1 MCKKSMMK
9 NVLAVVMAATVAIS
23 VTGCKGKKN
32 QDAASS
38 APSTSLS
45 DSASTAQSET
55 PDTAESEA
63 ESKPDSNAASTENK
77 TAESEAASD
86 KAEKPAASLNTN
98 PDNVSTKDGPAK
110 APVYNTHKTTTG
122 TKTPAQKPAAV
133 TPAATPAEKES
144 QPVYTF
150 TVRHHDA
157 TCTTQGYD
165 EHICNE
171 WGGMNY
177 NDNYVA
183 AKGHSWDN
191 GTVTKAATYT
201 ETGIKTF
208 KCKDCGE
215 TRTEEIPSLDKTY
228 HILQVVAPTCTSE
241 GYTIYECNEVPGLT
255 YKGDFT
261 DKTPHTYD
269 EGVVTKEAT
278 IYEKGV
284 KTFTCSACGDTYTE
298 DIPMVEKTW
307 HKGDTVAPT
316 CTEQGY
322 TVYICDQDATLTEN
336 RDFVDAL
343 DHDWGEGVVTKA
355 ATCTEDGEKTFTCSR
370 DGATKTEVIP
380 AVGHKWDDGTVTTPA
395 TCEASGVKTY
405 KCQNT
410 GCTETKTEEIAAL
423 GHNYDEGVVTK
434 AATCTEDGEKTFTCS
449 RDGATKTEV
458 IPAVGHK
465 WDDGTVTTPATCEAS
480 GVKTYKCLNDGCT
493 ETKTEEIAAL
503 GHNYDDG
510 VVTTEPT
517 YTENGVKT
525 FTCHNCGDTYT
536 ESIPALG
543 YTYNETVV
551 APTCTEDGYTMHE
564 CVEDATKSFKDNI
577 VPALGHEYKEVTT
590 PATCKDAGSVD
601 KVCERCND
609 KQHVRDI
616 PVNEEHQWDEG
627 VITKEPTATEPGIK
641 TYTCTV
647 CNKTKTE
654 SIAKVHVHDYTRLGE
669 IVEGPYCET
678 EGKRW
683 MYCSYEGCN
692 ERVLKP
698 VPAIG
703 YHDWDTEHTE
713 CLKKAT
719 CTEPGTMLM
728 HCKRDASHTMT
739 YSYGGTGHIWDEGV
753 ITTQPTH
760 DEYGVKTLHCKNCDA
775 TMTEKVLPTKYTFTV
790 TVVPPTCT
798 EDGYTMHKC
807 NEDDSFSYKDN
818 IVHSTGHHA
827 EMRVIEPTC
836 KEEGRTEIYC
846 TVCGEVSTVLST
858 TPKKDHTWD
867 NGVVT
872 TEPTTEHEGVKTY
885 TCTGC
890 GETKTE
896 SIARLPA
903 SAKVAANPIVAGAE
917 PVVEVP
923 AQEMSAESINAET
936 YVAET
941 PVESA
946 VPAETPAEPAAPVE
960 SAETE
965 KSAETSEDSTD
976 TKQEDA
982 DMPKETEAEVVIVE
996 GAAE

>member
-1 MCKKSMMK
+1 MRKKSMMK
-9 NVLAVVMAATVAIS
+9 NVLAVAMAATVAIS

-55 PDTAESEA
+55 PDTAEKEDTSA
-63 ESKPDSNAASTENK
+63 AAS
-77 TAESEAASD
+77 ES
-86 KAEKPAASLNTN
+86 KAEKPAASQNTN

-133 TPAATPAEKES
+133 TPAATPAEKKS

-355 ATCTEDGEKTFTCSR
+355 ATCTEDGVKTFTCQNDKSH
-370 DGATKTEVIP
+370 TYTEVIP
-380 AVGHKWDDGTVTTPA
+380 ATGHD
-395 TCEASGVKTY
+395 
-405 KCQNT
+405 
-410 GCTETKTEEIAAL
+410 
-423 GHNYDEGVVTK
+423 
-434 AATCTEDGEKTFTCS
+434 
-449 RDGATKTEV
+449 
-458 IPAVGHK
+458 
-465 WDDGTVTTPATCEAS
+465 
-480 GVKTYKCLNDGCT
+480 
-493 ETKTEEIAAL
+493 
-503 GHNYDDG
+503 YDDG
-510 VVTTEPT
+510 VVTTKPT

-641 TYTCTV
+641 TYTCIV

-654 SIAKVHVHDYTRLGE
+654 SIAKVHVHEYTGLGE
-669 IVEGPYCET
+669 IVKEPSCET
-678 EGKRW
+678 EGERW
-683 MYCSYEGCN
+683 MYCTNDGCDSKIL
-692 ERVLKP
+692 VP
-698 VPAIG
+698 MPAIG
-703 YHDWDTEHTE
+703 SHDWDFEHTE

-836 KEEGRTEIYC
+836 KEEGHTEIYC
-846 TVCGEVSTVLST
+846 IICGDVSST
-858 TPKKDHTWD
+858 FDFTPKKDHTWD

-872 TEPTTEHEGVKTY
+872 TEPTAEKEGVKTY
-885 TCTGC
+885 TCTVC
-890 GETKTE
+890 QETKTE
-896 SIARLPA
+896 TIPRLNG
-903 SAKVAANPIVAGAE
+903 SGK
-917 PVVEVP
+917 
-923 AQEMSAESINAET
+923 
-936 YVAET
+936 
-941 PVESA
+941 
-946 VPAETPAEPAAPVE
+946 
-960 SAETE
+960 
-965 KSAETSEDSTD
+965 
-976 TKQEDA
+976 
-982 DMPKETEAEVVIVE
+982 
-996 GAAE
+996 

>member
-1 MCKKSMMK
+1 MRKKSMMK
-9 NVLAVVMAATVAIS
+9 NVLAVAMAATVAIS

-32 QDAASS
+32 QDAVSS
-38 APSTSLS
+38 APATCQSG
-45 DSASTAQSET
+45 SASTVQSET
-55 PDTAESEA
+55 PDTAEKEDTSA
-63 ESKPDSNAASTENK
+63 AASESKPDSDAASTENK
-77 TAESEAASD
+77 TTESGAASD
-86 KAEKPAASLNTN
+86 KAEKPAASQNAN

-133 TPAATPAEKES
+133 TPAAAPAEKKS

-228 HILQVVAPTCTSE
+228 HILQVVAPTCT
-241 GYTIYECNEVPGLT
+241 
-255 YKGDFT
+255 
-261 DKTPHTYD
+261 
-269 EGVVTKEAT
+269 
-278 IYEKGV
+278 
-284 KTFTCSACGDTYTE
+284 
-298 DIPMVEKTW
+298 
-307 HKGDTVAPT
+307 
-316 CTEQGY
+316 EQGY

-405 KCQNT
+405 KC
-410 GCTETKTEEIAAL
+410 
-423 GHNYDEGVVTK
+423 
-434 AATCTEDGEKTFTCS
+434 
-449 RDGATKTEV
+449 
-458 IPAVGHK
+458 
-465 WDDGTVTTPATCEAS
+465 
-480 GVKTYKCLNDGCT
+480 LNDGCT

-510 VVTTEPT
+510 VVTKAATCTEDGVKTFTCQNDKSHTYTEVIPATGHDYDDGVVTTKPT

-601 KVCERCND
+601 KVCERCYD

-654 SIAKVHVHDYTRLGE
+654 SIAKVHVHEYTGLGE
-669 IVEGPYCET
+669 IVKEPSCET
-678 EGKRW
+678 EGERW
-683 MYCSYEGCN
+683 MYCTNDGCDSKI
-692 ERVLKP
+692 LAP
-698 VPAIG
+698 MPAIG
-703 YHDWDTEHTE
+703 SHDWDFEHTE

-858 TPKKDHTWD
+858 TPKRDHTWD

-946 VPAETPAEPAAPVE
+946 VPAETSSEPVAPVEPTVPAETPAEPAAPVE

>member
-1 MCKKSMMK
+1 MRKKSMMK
-9 NVLAVVMAATVAIS
+9 NVLAVAMAATVAIS

-38 APSTSLS
+38 APSTSQS

-55 PDTAESEA
+55 PDTAEKEDTSA
-63 ESKPDSNAASTENK
+63 ATSESKPDSDAASTENK

-86 KAEKPAASLNTN
+86 KAEKPAASQNTN

-133 TPAATPAEKES
+133 TPAAAPAEKKS

-191 GTVTKAATYT
+191 GTMTKAATYT

-278 IYEKGV
+278 IYEKGI

-405 KCQNT
+405 KCLND
-410 GCTETKTEEIAAL
+410 GCTETKTEGIAAL
-423 GHNYDEGVVTK
+423 GHNYDDGVVTK
-434 AATCTEDGEKTFTCS
+434 AATCTEDGVKTFTCQNDKS
-449 RDGATKTEV
+449 HTYTEV
-458 IPAVGHK
+458 IPAIGH
-465 WDDGTVTTPATCEAS
+465 D
-480 GVKTYKCLNDGCT
+480 
-493 ETKTEEIAAL
+493 
-503 GHNYDDG
+503 YDDG

-654 SIAKVHVHDYTRLGE
+654 SIAKVHVHEYTGLGE
-669 IVEGPYCET
+669 IVKEPSCET
-678 EGKRW
+678 EGERW
-683 MYCSYEGCN
+683 MYCTNDGCDSKI
-692 ERVLKP
+692 LAP
-698 VPAIG
+698 MPAIG
-703 YHDWDTEHTE
+703 SHDWDFEHTE

-946 VPAETPAEPAAPVE
+946 VPAETPAEPVPVE

-965 KSAETSEDSTD
+965 KSAETSEDSTY
-976 TKQEDA
+976 TKREDA

>member
-1 MCKKSMMK
+1 MRKKSMMK
-9 NVLAVVMAATVAIS
+9 NVLAVAMAATVAIS

-55 PDTAESEA
+55 PDTAEKEDTSAAASESKAESEA

-86 KAEKPAASLNTN
+86 KAEKPAASQNTN

-133 TPAATPAEKES
+133 TPAATPAEKKS

-269 EGVVTKEAT
+269 EGVVTK
-278 IYEKGV
+278 
-284 KTFTCSACGDTYTE
+284 
-298 DIPMVEKTW
+298 
-307 HKGDTVAPT
+307 
-316 CTEQGY
+316 
-322 TVYICDQDATLTEN
+322 
-336 RDFVDAL
+336 
-343 DHDWGEGVVTKA
+343 
-355 ATCTEDGEKTFTCSR
+355 
-370 DGATKTEVIP
+370 
-380 AVGHKWDDGTVTTPA
+380 
-395 TCEASGVKTY
+395 
-405 KCQNT
+405 
-410 GCTETKTEEIAAL
+410 
-423 GHNYDEGVVTK
+423 

-510 VVTTEPT
+510 VVTKAATCTEDGVKTFTCQNDKSHTYTEVIPATGHDYDDGVVTTKPT

-654 SIAKVHVHDYTRLGE
+654 SIAKVHVHEYTGLGE
-669 IVEGPYCET
+669 IVKEPSCET
-678 EGKRW
+678 EGERW
-683 MYCSYEGCN
+683 MYCTNDGCDSKIL
-692 ERVLKP
+692 VP
-698 VPAIG
+698 MPAIG
-703 YHDWDTEHTE
+703 SHDWDFEHTE

-903 SAKVAANPIVAGAE
+903 SAKVAANPIVAGTE

-941 PVESA
+941 PVESAVPAETPAEPVAPVEPA

>member
-1 MCKKSMMK
+1 MRKKSMMK
-9 NVLAVVMAATVAIS
+9 NVLAVAMAATVAIS

-55 PDTAESEA
+55 PDTAEKEDTSAAASESKAESEA
-63 ESKPDSNAASTENK
+63 ESKPDSDAANTENK

-86 KAEKPAASLNTN
+86 KAEKPAASQNTN

-133 TPAATPAEKES
+133 TPAAAPSEKKS

-255 YKGDFT
+255 YKGNFT

-405 KCQNT
+405 KC
-410 GCTETKTEEIAAL
+410 
-423 GHNYDEGVVTK
+423 
-434 AATCTEDGEKTFTCS
+434 
-449 RDGATKTEV
+449 
-458 IPAVGHK
+458 
-465 WDDGTVTTPATCEAS
+465 
-480 GVKTYKCLNDGCT
+480 LNDGCT

-510 VVTTEPT
+510 VVTKAATCTEDGVKTFTCQNDKSHTYTEVIPATGHDYDDGVVTTKPT

-654 SIAKVHVHDYTRLGE
+654 SIAKVHVHEYTGLGE
-669 IVEGPYCET
+669 IVKEPSCET
-678 EGKRW
+678 EGERW
-683 MYCSYEGCN
+683 MYCTNDGCDSKI
-692 ERVLKP
+692 LAP
-698 VPAIG
+698 MPAIG
-703 YHDWDTEHTE
+703 SHDWDFEHTE

-946 VPAETPAEPAAPVE
+946 VPAETPAEPVPVE

-965 KSAETSEDSTD
+965 KSAETSEDSTY
-976 TKQEDA
+976 TKREDA

>member
-1 MCKKSMMK
+1 MRKKSMMK
-9 NVLAVVMAATVAIS
+9 NVLAVAMAATVAIS

-55 PDTAESEA
+55 PDTAEKEDTSAAASESKAESEA

-86 KAEKPAASLNTN
+86 KAEKPAASQNTN

-133 TPAATPAEKES
+133 TPAATPAEKKS

-355 ATCTEDGEKTFTCSR
+355 ATCTE
-370 DGATKTEVIP
+370 
-380 AVGHKWDDGTVTTPA
+380 
-395 TCEASGVKTY
+395 
-405 KCQNT
+405 N
-410 GCTETKTEEIAAL
+410 
-423 GHNYDEGVVTK
+423 
-434 AATCTEDGEKTFTCS
+434 GEKTFTCS

-510 VVTTEPT
+510 VVTKAATCTEDGVKTFTCQNDKSHTYTEVIPATGHDYDDGVVTTKPT

-654 SIAKVHVHDYTRLGE
+654 SIAKVHVHEYTGLGE
-669 IVEGPYCET
+669 IVKEPSCET
-678 EGKRW
+678 EGERW
-683 MYCSYEGCN
+683 MYCTNDGCDSKIL
-692 ERVLKP
+692 VP
-698 VPAIG
+698 MPAIG
-703 YHDWDTEHTE
+703 SHDWDFEHTE

-807 NEDDSFSYKDN
+807 NEDDSLSYKDN
-818 IVHSTGHHA
+818 IVHSTGHRA
-827 EMRVIEPTC
+827 AMRVIEPTC

-846 TVCGEVSTVLST
+846 PVCGEVGTVLST

-903 SAKVAANPIVAGAE
+903 SAKVAANPIVAGTEA
-917 PVVEVP
+917 VVEVP
-923 AQEMSAESINAET
+923 AQEMSAESINTET

-960 SAETE
+960 PAVPAETPAEPAAPVESVETE

>member
-1 MCKKSMMK
+1 MRKKSMMK
-9 NVLAVVMAATVAIS
+9 NVLAVAMAATVAIS

-32 QDAASS
+32 QYAASS

-55 PDTAESEA
+55 PDTAEKEDTSAAASESKAESEA

-86 KAEKPAASLNTN
+86 KAEKPAASQNTN

-110 APVYNTHKTTTG
+110 APVYNTHKTTNG

-133 TPAATPAEKES
+133 TPAAAPAEKKS

-255 YKGDFT
+255 YKGNFT

-269 EGVVTKEAT
+269 EGVVTK
-278 IYEKGV
+278 
-284 KTFTCSACGDTYTE
+284 
-298 DIPMVEKTW
+298 
-307 HKGDTVAPT
+307 
-316 CTEQGY
+316 
-322 TVYICDQDATLTEN
+322 
-336 RDFVDAL
+336 
-343 DHDWGEGVVTKA
+343 A
-355 ATCTEDGEKTFTCSR
+355 ATCTK
-370 DGATKTEVIP
+370 
-380 AVGHKWDDGTVTTPA
+380 
-395 TCEASGVKTY
+395 
-405 KCQNT
+405 
-410 GCTETKTEEIAAL
+410 
-423 GHNYDEGVVTK
+423 
-434 AATCTEDGEKTFTCS
+434 DGEKTFTCS

-510 VVTTEPT
+510 VVTKAATCTEDGVKTFTCQNDKSHTYTEVIPATGHDYDDGVVTTKPT

-654 SIAKVHVHDYTRLGE
+654 SIAKVHVHEYTGLGE
-669 IVEGPYCET
+669 IVKEPSCET
-678 EGKRW
+678 EGERW
-683 MYCSYEGCN
+683 MYCTNDGCDSKIL
-692 ERVLKP
+692 VP
-698 VPAIG
+698 MPAIG
-703 YHDWDTEHTE
+703 SHDWDFEHTE

-739 YSYGGTGHIWDEGV
+739 YDYGGTGHIWDEGV
-753 ITTQPTH
+753 ITTPPTY

-775 TMTEKVLPTKYTFTV
+775 TTTEKVLPTKYTFTV

-946 VPAETPAEPAAPVE
+946 VPTETPAEPVAPVEPAVPAETPAEPAAPVE

>member
-1 MCKKSMMK
+1 MRKKSMMK
-9 NVLAVVMAATVAIS
+9 NVLAVAMAATVAIS

-32 QDAASS
+32 QDAVSS
-38 APSTSLS
+38 APATSQS
-45 DSASTAQSET
+45 DSASTVQSET
-55 PDTAESEA
+55 PDTAEKEDTSA
-63 ESKPDSNAASTENK
+63 AASESKPDSDAASTENK
-77 TAESEAASD
+77 TTESGAASD
-86 KAEKPAASLNTN
+86 KAEKPAASQNAN

-122 TKTPAQKPAAV
+122 TKTPAQKPTAV
-133 TPAATPAEKES
+133 TPAAAPAEKKS

-177 NDNYVA
+177 NDNYAA

-307 HKGDTVAPT
+307 HKGDMVAPT

-355 ATCTEDGEKTFTCSR
+355 ATCTEDGVKTFTCQNDKSH
-370 DGATKTEVIP
+370 TYTEVIP
-380 AVGHKWDDGTVTTPA
+380 ATGHD
-395 TCEASGVKTY
+395 
-405 KCQNT
+405 
-410 GCTETKTEEIAAL
+410 
-423 GHNYDEGVVTK
+423 
-434 AATCTEDGEKTFTCS
+434 
-449 RDGATKTEV
+449 
-458 IPAVGHK
+458 
-465 WDDGTVTTPATCEAS
+465 
-480 GVKTYKCLNDGCT
+480 
-493 ETKTEEIAAL
+493 
-503 GHNYDDG
+503 YDDG
-510 VVTTEPT
+510 VVTTKPT

-654 SIAKVHVHDYTRLGE
+654 SIAKVHVHEYTGLGE
-669 IVEGPYCET
+669 IVKEPSCET
-678 EGKRW
+678 EGERW
-683 MYCSYEGCN
+683 MYCTNDGCDSKI
-692 ERVLKP
+692 LAP
-698 VPAIG
+698 MPAIG
-703 YHDWDTEHTE
+703 SHDWDFEHTE

-760 DEYGVKTLHCKNCDA
+760 DEYGIKTLHCKNCDA

-946 VPAETPAEPAAPVE
+946 VPAETSSEPVAPVEPTVPAETPAEPAAPVE

>member
-1 MCKKSMMK
+1 MRKKSMMK
-9 NVLAVVMAATVAIS
+9 NVLAVAMAATVAIS

-32 QDAASS
+32 QDAVSS
-38 APSTSLS
+38 APATSQS
-45 DSASTAQSET
+45 DSASTVQSET
-55 PDTAESEA
+55 PDTAEKEDTSA
-63 ESKPDSNAASTENK
+63 AASESKPDSDAASTENK
-77 TAESEAASD
+77 TTESGAASD
-86 KAEKPAASLNTN
+86 KAEKPAASQNAN

-133 TPAATPAEKES
+133 TPAAAPAEKKS

-343 DHDWGEGVVTKA
+343 DHDWGEGIVTKA
-355 ATCTEDGEKTFTCSR
+355 ATCTEDGVKTFTCQNDKSH
-370 DGATKTEVIP
+370 TYTEVIP
-380 AVGHKWDDGTVTTPA
+380 ATGHD
-395 TCEASGVKTY
+395 
-405 KCQNT
+405 
-410 GCTETKTEEIAAL
+410 
-423 GHNYDEGVVTK
+423 
-434 AATCTEDGEKTFTCS
+434 
-449 RDGATKTEV
+449 
-458 IPAVGHK
+458 
-465 WDDGTVTTPATCEAS
+465 
-480 GVKTYKCLNDGCT
+480 
-493 ETKTEEIAAL
+493 
-503 GHNYDDG
+503 YDDG
-510 VVTTEPT
+510 VVTTKPT

-609 KQHVRDI
+609 KQHVRNI

-654 SIAKVHVHDYTRLGE
+654 SIAKVHVHEYTGLGE
-669 IVEGPYCET
+669 IVKEPSCET
-678 EGKRW
+678 EGERW
-683 MYCSYEGCN
+683 MYCTNDGCDSKI
-692 ERVLKP
+692 LAP
-698 VPAIG
+698 MPAFG
-703 YHDWDTEHTE
+703 SHDWDFEHTE

-807 NEDDSFSYKDN
+807 NQDDSLSYKDN

-946 VPAETPAEPAAPVE
+946 VPAETSSEPVAPVEPTVPAETPAEPAAPVE

-965 KSAETSEDSTD
+965 KSAETSEDITD

>member
-1 MCKKSMMK
+1 MRKKSMMK
-9 NVLAVVMAATVAIS
+9 NVLAVAMAATVAIS

-55 PDTAESEA
+55 PDTAEKEDTSA
-63 ESKPDSNAASTENK
+63 AASESKPDSNAASTENK

-86 KAEKPAASLNTN
+86 KAEKPAASQNTN

-110 APVYNTHKTTTG
+110 APVFNTHKTTTG

-133 TPAATPAEKES
+133 TPAAAPAEKKS

-405 KCQNT
+405 KC
-410 GCTETKTEEIAAL
+410 
-423 GHNYDEGVVTK
+423 
-434 AATCTEDGEKTFTCS
+434 
-449 RDGATKTEV
+449 
-458 IPAVGHK
+458 
-465 WDDGTVTTPATCEAS
+465 
-480 GVKTYKCLNDGCT
+480 LNDGCT

-510 VVTTEPT
+510 VVTKAATCTEDGVKTFTCQNDKSHTYTEVIPATGHDYDDGVVTTKPT

-627 VITKEPTATEPGIK
+627 VITKEPTATETGIK
-641 TYTCTV
+641 TFTCNV
-647 CNKTKTE
+647 CQAKKTE
-654 SIAKVHVHDYTRLGE
+654 DIAKVHKHDYTRLGE
-669 IVEGPYCET
+669 IIEGPYCET

-683 MYCSYEGCN
+683 MYCSYEECN
-692 ERVLKP
+692 ERVLMP

-827 EMRVIEPTC
+827 GMRVIEPTC

-946 VPAETPAEPAAPVE
+946 VPAETPAEPVAPVEPAVPAETPAGPAAPVE

>member
-1 MCKKSMMK
+1 MRKKSMMK
-9 NVLAVVMAATVAIS
+9 NVLAVAMAATVAIS

-55 PDTAESEA
+55 PDTAEKEDTSAAASESKAESEA
-63 ESKPDSNAASTENK
+63 ESKPDSNAASTKNK

-86 KAEKPAASLNTN
+86 KAEKPAASQNTN

-133 TPAATPAEKES
+133 TPAATPAEKKS

-269 EGVVTKEAT
+269 EGVVTK
-278 IYEKGV
+278 
-284 KTFTCSACGDTYTE
+284 
-298 DIPMVEKTW
+298 
-307 HKGDTVAPT
+307 
-316 CTEQGY
+316 
-322 TVYICDQDATLTEN
+322 
-336 RDFVDAL
+336 
-343 DHDWGEGVVTKA
+343 A
-355 ATCTEDGEKTFTCSR
+355 ATCTEDGVKTFTCQNDKSH
-370 DGATKTEVIP
+370 TYTEVIP
-380 AVGHKWDDGTVTTPA
+380 ATGHD
-395 TCEASGVKTY
+395 
-405 KCQNT
+405 
-410 GCTETKTEEIAAL
+410 
-423 GHNYDEGVVTK
+423 
-434 AATCTEDGEKTFTCS
+434 
-449 RDGATKTEV
+449 
-458 IPAVGHK
+458 
-465 WDDGTVTTPATCEAS
+465 
-480 GVKTYKCLNDGCT
+480 
-493 ETKTEEIAAL
+493 
-503 GHNYDDG
+503 YDDG
-510 VVTTEPT
+510 VVTTKPT

-654 SIAKVHVHDYTRLGE
+654 SIAKVHVHEYTGLGE
-669 IVEGPYCET
+669 IVKEPSCET
-678 EGKRW
+678 EGERW
-683 MYCSYEGCN
+683 MYCTNDGCDSKIL
-692 ERVLKP
+692 VP
-698 VPAIG
+698 MPAIG
-703 YHDWDTEHTE
+703 SHDWDFEHTE

-775 TMTEKVLPTKYTFTV
+775 TKTEKVLPTKYTFTV
-790 TVVPPTCT
+790 TVVQPTCT

-807 NEDDSFSYKDN
+807 NQDDSLSYKDN

-903 SAKVAANPIVAGAE
+903 SAKVAASPIVAGAE

-946 VPAETPAEPAAPVE
+946 VPAETPAEPVAPVEPAVPAETPAGPAAPVE

>member
-1 MCKKSMMK
+1 MRKKSMMK
-9 NVLAVVMAATVAIS
+9 NVLAVAMAATVAIS

-38 APSTSLS
+38 APFTSQS

-55 PDTAESEA
+55 PDTAEKEDTSA
-63 ESKPDSNAASTENK
+63 AASESKPDSDAASTENK

-86 KAEKPAASLNTN
+86 KAEKPAASQNTN

-133 TPAATPAEKES
+133 TPAAAPAEKKS
-144 QPVYTF
+144 QPIYTF

-278 IYEKGV
+278 IYEKGI

-405 KCQNT
+405 KCLND
-410 GCTETKTEEIAAL
+410 GCTETKTEGIAAL
-423 GHNYDEGVVTK
+423 GHNYDDGVVTK
-434 AATCTEDGEKTFTCS
+434 AATCTEDGVKTFTCQNDKS
-449 RDGATKTEV
+449 HTYTEV
-458 IPAVGHK
+458 IPAIGH
-465 WDDGTVTTPATCEAS
+465 D
-480 GVKTYKCLNDGCT
+480 
-493 ETKTEEIAAL
+493 
-503 GHNYDDG
+503 YDDG

-647 CNKTKTE
+647 CGKTKTE
-654 SIAKVHVHDYTRLGE
+654 SIAKVHVHEYTGLGE
-669 IVEGPYCET
+669 IVKEPSCET
-678 EGKRW
+678 EGERW
-683 MYCSYEGCN
+683 MYCTNDGCDSKI
-692 ERVLKP
+692 LAP
-698 VPAIG
+698 MPAIG
-703 YHDWDTEHTE
+703 SHDWDFEHTE

-941 PVESA
+941 PVDSA

-982 DMPKETEAEVVIVE
+982 EMPKKTEAEVVIVE

>member
-1 MCKKSMMK
+1 MMK
-9 NVLAVVMAATVAIS
+9 NVLAVAMAATVAIS

-55 PDTAESEA
+55 PDTAEKEDTSAAASESKA
-63 ESKPDSNAASTENK
+63 ESKPNSDAANTENK

-86 KAEKPAASLNTN
+86 KAEKPAASQNTN

-133 TPAATPAEKES
+133 TPAAAPAEKKS

-255 YKGDFT
+255 YKGNFT

-343 DHDWGEGVVTKA
+343 DHDWGEGVVTKV
-355 ATCTEDGEKTFTCSR
+355 ATCTEDGVKTFTCQN
-370 DGATKTEVIP
+370 DKNHTYTEVIP
-380 AVGHKWDDGTVTTPA
+380 ATGHD
-395 TCEASGVKTY
+395 
-405 KCQNT
+405 
-410 GCTETKTEEIAAL
+410 
-423 GHNYDEGVVTK
+423 
-434 AATCTEDGEKTFTCS
+434 
-449 RDGATKTEV
+449 
-458 IPAVGHK
+458 
-465 WDDGTVTTPATCEAS
+465 
-480 GVKTYKCLNDGCT
+480 
-493 ETKTEEIAAL
+493 
-503 GHNYDDG
+503 YDDG

-654 SIAKVHVHDYTRLGE
+654 SIAKVHVHEYTGLGE
-669 IVEGPYCET
+669 IVKEPSCET
-678 EGKRW
+678 EGERW
-683 MYCSYEGCN
+683 MYCTNDGCDSKIL
-692 ERVLKP
+692 VP
-698 VPAIG
+698 MPAIG
-703 YHDWDTEHTE
+703 SHDWDFEHTE

-946 VPAETPAEPAAPVE
+946 VPAETPAEPVAPVEPTVPAETPAEPAAPVE

-965 KSAETSEDSTD
+965 KSAETSEDSTN

-982 DMPKETEAEVVIVE
+982 DMPKETEAEVVIVD

>member
-1 MCKKSMMK
+1 MRKKSMMK
-9 NVLAVVMAATVAIS
+9 NVLAVAMAATVAIS

-32 QDAASS
+32 QDAVSS
-38 APSTSLS
+38 APATSQS
-45 DSASTAQSET
+45 DSASTVQSET
-55 PDTAESEA
+55 PDTAEMEDTSTA
-63 ESKPDSNAASTENK
+63 ASESKPDSDAASTENK
-77 TAESEAASD
+77 TTESEAASD
-86 KAEKPAASLNTN
+86 KAEKPAASQNAN

-133 TPAATPAEKES
+133 TPAAAPAEKKS

-191 GTVTKAATYT
+191 GTVTKAATYS

-405 KCQNT
+405 KC
-410 GCTETKTEEIAAL
+410 
-423 GHNYDEGVVTK
+423 
-434 AATCTEDGEKTFTCS
+434 
-449 RDGATKTEV
+449 
-458 IPAVGHK
+458 
-465 WDDGTVTTPATCEAS
+465 
-480 GVKTYKCLNDGCT
+480 LNDGCT

-510 VVTTEPT
+510 VVTKAATCTEDGVKTFTCQNDKSHTYTEVIPATGHDYDDGVVTTKPT

-577 VPALGHEYKEVTT
+577 VPALGHQYKEVTT
-590 PATCKDAGSVD
+590 PATCGASGSVD
-601 KVCERCND
+601 NVCERCND
-609 KQHVRDI
+609 KQHVSDI
-616 PVNEEHQWDEG
+616 PATGEHQWDEG
-627 VITKEPTATEPGIK
+627 VVTKEPTATETGIK
-641 TYTCTV
+641 TFKCKV
-647 CNKTKTE
+647 CQATKTE
-654 SIAKVHVHDYTRLGE
+654 DIAKVHNHDYTRLGE

-692 ERVLKP
+692 EGVLMP

-719 CTEPGTMLM
+719 CTEKGTMLM

-739 YSYGGTGHIWDEGV
+739 YDYGGTGHIWDEGV
-753 ITTQPTH
+753 ITTPPTYE
-760 DEYGVKTLHCKNCDA
+760 EYGEKTLHCKNCDA
-775 TMTEKVLPTKYTFTV
+775 TKTEKVLPTKYTFTV

-818 IVHSTGHHA
+818 IVHSTGHRA

-846 TVCGEVSTVLST
+846 PVCGDVSSIINT
-858 TPKKDHTWD
+858 TPKTNNHTWD

-872 TEPTTEHEGVKTY
+872 TEPTAEKEGVKTY
-885 TCTGC
+885 TCKVC
-890 GETKTE
+890 NETKTE
-896 SIARLPA
+896 TIPRLNG
-903 SAKVAANPIVAGAE
+903 SGK
-917 PVVEVP
+917 
-923 AQEMSAESINAET
+923 
-936 YVAET
+936 
-941 PVESA
+941 
-946 VPAETPAEPAAPVE
+946 
-960 SAETE
+960 
-965 KSAETSEDSTD
+965 
-976 TKQEDA
+976 
-982 DMPKETEAEVVIVE
+982 
-996 GAAE
+996 

>member
-1 MCKKSMMK
+1 MRKKSMMK
-9 NVLAVVMAATVAIS
+9 NVLAVAMAATVAIS

-55 PDTAESEA
+55 PDTAEKEDTSAAAPESEA

-86 KAEKPAASLNTN
+86 KAEKPAASQNTN

-133 TPAATPAEKES
+133 TPAATPAEKKS

-269 EGVVTKEAT
+269 EGVVTK
-278 IYEKGV
+278 
-284 KTFTCSACGDTYTE
+284 
-298 DIPMVEKTW
+298 
-307 HKGDTVAPT
+307 
-316 CTEQGY
+316 
-322 TVYICDQDATLTEN
+322 
-336 RDFVDAL
+336 
-343 DHDWGEGVVTKA
+343 
-355 ATCTEDGEKTFTCSR
+355 
-370 DGATKTEVIP
+370 
-380 AVGHKWDDGTVTTPA
+380 
-395 TCEASGVKTY
+395 
-405 KCQNT
+405 
-410 GCTETKTEEIAAL
+410 
-423 GHNYDEGVVTK
+423 

-510 VVTTEPT
+510 VVTKAATCTEDGVKTFTCQNDKSHTYTEVIPATGHDYDDGVVTTKPT

-654 SIAKVHVHDYTRLGE
+654 SIAKVHVHEYTGLGE
-669 IVEGPYCET
+669 IVKEPSCET
-678 EGKRW
+678 EGERW
-683 MYCSYEGCN
+683 MYCTNDGCDSKIL
-692 ERVLKP
+692 VP
-698 VPAIG
+698 MPAIG
-703 YHDWDTEHTE
+703 SHDWDFEHTE

-903 SAKVAANPIVAGAE
+903 SAKVAANPIEAGTK

-923 AQEMSAESINAET
+923 AQEMSAESINTET

-946 VPAETPAEPAAPVE
+946 VPAETPAEPAAPVEPAVPAETPTEPAAPVE

>member
-1 MCKKSMMK
+1 MRKKSMMK
-9 NVLAVVMAATVAIS
+9 NVLAVAMAATVAIS

-45 DSASTAQSET
+45 DSANTAQSET
-55 PDTAESEA
+55 PDTAEKEDTNAAASESKAESEA
-63 ESKPDSNAASTENK
+63 ESKPDSDVANTENK

-86 KAEKPAASLNTN
+86 KAEKPAASQNTN

-133 TPAATPAEKES
+133 TPAAAPAEKKS

-255 YKGDFT
+255 YKGNFT

-405 KCQNT
+405 KC
-410 GCTETKTEEIAAL
+410 
-423 GHNYDEGVVTK
+423 
-434 AATCTEDGEKTFTCS
+434 
-449 RDGATKTEV
+449 
-458 IPAVGHK
+458 
-465 WDDGTVTTPATCEAS
+465 
-480 GVKTYKCLNDGCT
+480 LNDGCT

-510 VVTTEPT
+510 VVTTKPT

-654 SIAKVHVHDYTRLGE
+654 SIAKVHVHEYTGLGE
-669 IVEGPYCET
+669 IVKEPSCET
-678 EGKRW
+678 EGERW
-683 MYCSYEGCN
+683 MYCTNDGCDSKIL
-692 ERVLKP
+692 VP
-698 VPAIG
+698 MPAIG
-703 YHDWDTEHTE
+703 SHDWDFEHTE

-867 NGVVT
+867 SGVVT

-946 VPAETPAEPAAPVE
+946 VPAETPAEPVAPVEPTVPAETPAEPAAPVE

-982 DMPKETEAEVVIVE
+982 DMPKETEADVVIVE

>member
-1 MCKKSMMK
+1 MMK
-9 NVLAVVMAATVAIS
+9 NVLAVAMAATVAIS

-55 PDTAESEA
+55 PDTAEKEDTSAAASESKA
-63 ESKPDSNAASTENK
+63 ESKPNSDAANTENK

-86 KAEKPAASLNTN
+86 KAEKPAASQNTN

-133 TPAATPAEKES
+133 TPAAAPAEKKS

-255 YKGDFT
+255 YKGNFT

-355 ATCTEDGEKTFTCSR
+355 ATCTEDGVKTFTCQN
-370 DGATKTEVIP
+370 DKNHTYTEVIP
-380 AVGHKWDDGTVTTPA
+380 ATGHD
-395 TCEASGVKTY
+395 
-405 KCQNT
+405 
-410 GCTETKTEEIAAL
+410 
-423 GHNYDEGVVTK
+423 
-434 AATCTEDGEKTFTCS
+434 
-449 RDGATKTEV
+449 
-458 IPAVGHK
+458 
-465 WDDGTVTTPATCEAS
+465 
-480 GVKTYKCLNDGCT
+480 
-493 ETKTEEIAAL
+493 
-503 GHNYDDG
+503 YDDG

-654 SIAKVHVHDYTRLGE
+654 SIAKVHVHEYTGLGE
-669 IVEGPYCET
+669 IVKEPSCET
-678 EGKRW
+678 EGERW
-683 MYCSYEGCN
+683 MYCTNDGCDSKIL
-692 ERVLKP
+692 VP
-698 VPAIG
+698 MPAIG
-703 YHDWDTEHTE
+703 SHDWDFEHTE

-946 VPAETPAEPAAPVE
+946 VPAETPAEPVAPVEPAIPAETPAEPAAPVE

>member
-1 MCKKSMMK
+1 MRKKSMMK
-9 NVLAVVMAATVAIS
+9 NVLAVAMAATVAIS

-55 PDTAESEA
+55 PDTAEKEDTSAAASESKAESEA
-63 ESKPDSNAASTENK
+63 ESKPDSNATNTENK
-77 TAESEAASD
+77 TAESEVASD
-86 KAEKPAASLNTN
+86 KAEKPAASQNTN

-133 TPAATPAEKES
+133 TPAAAPSEKKS

-255 YKGDFT
+255 YKGNFT

-405 KCQNT
+405 KC
-410 GCTETKTEEIAAL
+410 
-423 GHNYDEGVVTK
+423 
-434 AATCTEDGEKTFTCS
+434 
-449 RDGATKTEV
+449 
-458 IPAVGHK
+458 
-465 WDDGTVTTPATCEAS
+465 
-480 GVKTYKCLNDGCT
+480 LNDGCT

-510 VVTTEPT
+510 VVTKAATCTEDGVKTFTCQNDKSHTYTEVIPATGHDYDDGVVTTKPT

-654 SIAKVHVHDYTRLGE
+654 SIAKVHVHEYTGLGE
-669 IVEGPYCET
+669 IVKEPSCET
-678 EGKRW
+678 EGERW
-683 MYCSYEGCN
+683 MYCTNDGCDSKIL
-692 ERVLKP
+692 VP
-698 VPAIG
+698 MPAIG
-703 YHDWDTEHTE
+703 SHDWDFEHTE

-867 NGVVT
+867 SGVVT

-903 SAKVAANPIVAGAE
+903 SAKVAANPIEAGTK

-923 AQEMSAESINAET
+923 AQEMSAESINTET

-941 PVESA
+941 PVEPA

>member
-1 MCKKSMMK
+1 MRKKSMMK
-9 NVLAVVMAATVAIS
+9 NVLAVAMAATVAIS

-55 PDTAESEA
+55 PDTAEKEDTSAAASESEA

-86 KAEKPAASLNTN
+86 KAEKPAASQNTN

-133 TPAATPAEKES
+133 TPAATPAEKKS

-165 EHICNE
+165 EHICHE

-177 NDNYVA
+177 NDRFVP

-405 KCQNT
+405 KC
-410 GCTETKTEEIAAL
+410 
-423 GHNYDEGVVTK
+423 
-434 AATCTEDGEKTFTCS
+434 
-449 RDGATKTEV
+449 
-458 IPAVGHK
+458 
-465 WDDGTVTTPATCEAS
+465 
-480 GVKTYKCLNDGCT
+480 LNDGCT

-510 VVTTEPT
+510 VVTKAATCTEDGVKTFTCQNDKSHTYTEVIPATGHDYDDGVVTTEPT

-525 FTCHNCGDTYT
+525 FTCRKCGDTYT

-654 SIAKVHVHDYTRLGE
+654 SIAKVHVHEYTGLGE
-669 IVEGPYCET
+669 IVKEPSCET
-678 EGKRW
+678 EGERW
-683 MYCSYEGCN
+683 MYCTNDGCDSKIL
-692 ERVLKP
+692 VP
-698 VPAIG
+698 MPAIG
-703 YHDWDTEHTE
+703 SHDWDFEHTE

-867 NGVVT
+867 SGVVT

-903 SAKVAANPIVAGAE
+903 SAKVAANPIVAGTE

-923 AQEMSAESINAET
+923 AQEMSAETINAET

-946 VPAETPAEPAAPVE
+946 VPAETPAEPVAPVE

>member
-1 MCKKSMMK
+1 MRKKSMMK
-9 NVLAVVMAATVAIS
+9 NVLAVAMAATVAIS

-55 PDTAESEA
+55 PATAEKEDTSA
-63 ESKPDSNAASTENK
+63 AASESKPDSDAANTENK

-86 KAEKPAASLNTN
+86 KAEKPAASQNTN
-98 PDNVSTKDGPAK
+98 PDNVSTKDGPAR
-110 APVYNTHKTTTG
+110 ATVYNTHKTTTG

-133 TPAATPAEKES
+133 TPAAAPAEKKS

-255 YKGDFT
+255 YKGNFT

-405 KCQNT
+405 KC
-410 GCTETKTEEIAAL
+410 
-423 GHNYDEGVVTK
+423 
-434 AATCTEDGEKTFTCS
+434 
-449 RDGATKTEV
+449 
-458 IPAVGHK
+458 
-465 WDDGTVTTPATCEAS
+465 
-480 GVKTYKCLNDGCT
+480 LNDGCT

-510 VVTTEPT
+510 VVTKAATCTEDGVKTFTCQNDKSHTYTEVIPATGHDYDDGVVTTKPT

-654 SIAKVHVHDYTRLGE
+654 SIAKVHVHEYTGLGE
-669 IVEGPYCET
+669 IVKEPSCET
-678 EGKRW
+678 EGERW
-683 MYCSYEGCN
+683 MYCTNDGCDSKI
-692 ERVLKP
+692 LAP
-698 VPAIG
+698 MPAIG
-703 YHDWDTEHTE
+703 SHDWDFEHTE

-903 SAKVAANPIVAGAE
+903 SAKVAANPIVAGTE

-923 AQEMSAESINAET
+923 AQEMSAETINAET

-941 PVESA
+941 PVGSA
-946 VPAETPAEPAAPVE
+946 VPAETPAEPVAPVE
-960 SAETE
+960 PTVPAETP
-965 KSAETSEDSTD
+965 AETSEDSTD

>member
-1 MCKKSMMK
+1 MRKKSMMK
-9 NVLAVVMAATVAIS
+9 NVLAVAMAATVAIS

-38 APSTSLS
+38 APSTSQS

-55 PDTAESEA
+55 PDTAEKEDTSA
-63 ESKPDSNAASTENK
+63 AASESKPDSDAASTENK

-86 KAEKPAASLNTN
+86 KAEKPAASQNTN

-122 TKTPAQKPAAV
+122 TKTPAQKPAAM
-133 TPAATPAEKES
+133 TPAAAPAEKKS

-191 GTVTKAATYT
+191 GTMTKAATYT

-278 IYEKGV
+278 IYEKGI

-405 KCQNT
+405 KCLND
-410 GCTETKTEEIAAL
+410 GCTETKTEGIAAL
-423 GHNYDEGVVTK
+423 GHNYDDGVVTK
-434 AATCTEDGEKTFTCS
+434 AATCTEDGVKTFTCQNDKS
-449 RDGATKTEV
+449 HTYTEV
-458 IPAVGHK
+458 IPAIGH
-465 WDDGTVTTPATCEAS
+465 D
-480 GVKTYKCLNDGCT
+480 
-493 ETKTEEIAAL
+493 
-503 GHNYDDG
+503 YDDG

-654 SIAKVHVHDYTRLGE
+654 SIAKVHVHEYTGLGE
-669 IVEGPYCET
+669 IVKEPSCET
-678 EGKRW
+678 EGERW
-683 MYCSYEGCN
+683 MYCTNDGCDSKI
-692 ERVLKP
+692 LAP
-698 VPAIG
+698 MPAIG
-703 YHDWDTEHTE
+703 SHDWDFEHTE

-760 DEYGVKTLHCKNCDA
+760 DEYGIKTLHCKNCDA

-923 AQEMSAESINAET
+923 AQEMSNESINAET

-946 VPAETPAEPAAPVE
+946 VPAEAPAEPVAPVEPTVPAETPAEP
-960 SAETE
+960 AETE

>member
-1 MCKKSMMK
+1 MRKKSMMK
-9 NVLAVVMAATVAIS
+9 NVLAVAMAATVAIS

-55 PDTAESEA
+55 PDTAEKEDTSAAASESEA

-86 KAEKPAASLNTN
+86 KAEKPAASQNTN

-133 TPAATPAEKES
+133 TPAATPAEKKS

-255 YKGDFT
+255 YKGNFT

-284 KTFTCSACGDTYTE
+284 KTFTCQNDKSHTY
-298 DIPMVEKTW
+298 
-307 HKGDTVAPT
+307 
-316 CTEQGY
+316 
-322 TVYICDQDATLTEN
+322 
-336 RDFVDAL
+336 
-343 DHDWGEGVVTKA
+343 
-355 ATCTEDGEKTFTCSR
+355 
-370 DGATKTEVIP
+370 TEVIP
-380 AVGHKWDDGTVTTPA
+380 ATGHD
-395 TCEASGVKTY
+395 
-405 KCQNT
+405 
-410 GCTETKTEEIAAL
+410 
-423 GHNYDEGVVTK
+423 
-434 AATCTEDGEKTFTCS
+434 
-449 RDGATKTEV
+449 
-458 IPAVGHK
+458 
-465 WDDGTVTTPATCEAS
+465 
-480 GVKTYKCLNDGCT
+480 
-493 ETKTEEIAAL
+493 
-503 GHNYDDG
+503 YDDG
-510 VVTTEPT
+510 VVTTKPT

-654 SIAKVHVHDYTRLGE
+654 SIAKVHVHEYTGLGE
-669 IVEGPYCET
+669 IVKEPSCET
-678 EGKRW
+678 EGERW
-683 MYCSYEGCN
+683 MYCTNDGCDSKIL
-692 ERVLKP
+692 VP
-698 VPAIG
+698 MPAIG
-703 YHDWDTEHTE
+703 SHDWDFEHTE

-867 NGVVT
+867 SGVVT

-903 SAKVAANPIVAGAE
+903 SAKVAANPIVAGTE

-923 AQEMSAESINAET
+923 AQEMSAETINAET

-946 VPAETPAEPAAPVE
+946 VPAETPAEPVAPVEPAIPAETPAEPAAPVE

>member
-1 MCKKSMMK
+1 MRKKSMMK
-9 NVLAVVMAATVAIS
+9 NVLAVAMAATVAIS

-55 PDTAESEA
+55 PDTAEKEDTSAAASESKAESEA

-86 KAEKPAASLNTN
+86 KAEKPAASQNTN

-133 TPAATPAEKES
+133 TPAATPAEKKS

-405 KCQNT
+405 KC
-410 GCTETKTEEIAAL
+410 
-423 GHNYDEGVVTK
+423 
-434 AATCTEDGEKTFTCS
+434 
-449 RDGATKTEV
+449 
-458 IPAVGHK
+458 
-465 WDDGTVTTPATCEAS
+465 
-480 GVKTYKCLNDGCT
+480 LNDGCT

-510 VVTTEPT
+510 VVTTKPT

-654 SIAKVHVHDYTRLGE
+654 SIAKVHVHEYTGLGE
-669 IVEGPYCET
+669 IVKEPSCET
-678 EGKRW
+678 EGERW
-683 MYCSYEGCN
+683 MYCTNDGCDSKIL
-692 ERVLKP
+692 VP
-698 VPAIG
+698 MPAIG
-703 YHDWDTEHTE
+703 SHDWDFEHTE

-753 ITTQPTH
+753 ITTPPTYE
-760 DEYGVKTLHCKNCDA
+760 EYGEKTLHCKNCDA

-903 SAKVAANPIVAGAE
+903 SAKVAANPIVAGIE

-941 PVESA
+941 PVESAVPAETPAEPVAPVEPA